1 MAENSRPI
9 RVSRGPPPTADETL
23 SRPSDSVT
31 PGPARPDFRSLLFLG
46 AIILFWGSNWPI
58 MKIGLLSIPPLTFAA
73 MRLGTGAVCLFAV
86 WAVLGRLRL
95 PERRDYPVIFSV
107 GIIQLAVF
115 LGLVNLGLSRV
126 DAGRSAI
133 IAYTTM
139 LWVTPAAVL
148 FLGERLTPRK
158 TVGLLAGLAGVGV
171 MFNPLSFDWDDPEL
185 LVGNAMLMAA
195 ALSWAVAIL
204 HVRAHDW
211 RAKPLDLAPWQ
222 LLAGFVPVLLA
233 ALWFEGDVPIRWSGT
248 LVGVLAYNGPI
259 ATGFAIWAWV
269 SVNRALPAITTSIG
283 SLGVPAV
290 GVLASALVLDEALSV
305 TNLLGLGFI
314 VAGLAVVSLDAEPG
328 GRALGS

>member
-1 MAENSRPI
+1 M
-9 RVSRGPPPTADETL
+9 
-23 SRPSDSVT
+23 
-31 PGPARPDFRSLLFLG
+31 RSLLFLG
-46 AIILFWGSNWPI
+46 AIILVWGSNWPI
-58 MKIGLLSIPPLTFAA
+58 MKIGLLSIPPLMFAA
-73 MRLGTGAVCLFAV
+73 VRLGTGAVCLFAV
-86 WAVLGRLRL
+86 LAVLGRLRL

-133 IAYTTM
+133 LAYTTM
-139 LWVTPAAVL
+139 LWVTPGAVL
-148 FLGERLTPRK
+148 FLGERLTRRK

-305 TNLLGLGFI
+305 TNLLGLAFI
-314 VAGLAVVSLDAEPG
+314 VAGLVVVSLDTEPG
-328 GRALGS
+328 GRAFGS

>member
-1 MAENSRPI
+1 MAENGLPI
-9 RVSRGPPPTADETL
+9 RLGRGPPPTADETL
-23 SRPSDSVT
+23 NSPSGSAT
-31 PGPARPDFRSLLFLG
+31 PGQARPDLRSLLFLG
-46 AIILFWGSNWPI
+46 AIILVWGSNWPI
-58 MKIGLLSIPPLTFAA
+58 MKIGLQSMPPLTFAA
-73 MRLGTGAVCLFAV
+73 VRLATGAVCLFAV
-86 WAVLGRLRL
+86 SVALGRLRL

-115 LGLVNLGLSRV
+115 LVLVNFGLSRV

-133 IAYTTM
+133 LSYTTV

-148 FLGERLTPRK
+148 FLGERLSRRK

-185 LVGNAMLMAA
+185 LLGNALLLAA

-211 RAKPLDLAPWQ
+211 RAQPLDLVPWQ

-233 ALWFEGDVPIRWSGT
+233 ALWFEGDQPIRWSGT